1 MSIDVTQAGDPLE
14 KKILL
19 LVTRDMFERLAELT
33 RVHNISRNQL
43 MRDLLEY
50 GIDEL
55 ERRTR
60 EADSDQGS
68 DQTGEQDDVD
78 QADPEPVDE

>member
-78 QADPEPVDE
+78 QAEPEPVDE